1 MFEMLKT
8 TRNGRQMLRT
18 ASKTLGSASVV
29 AALIGFA
36 GGLGVAQT
44 AGTLDTTFGT
54 GGIVATSPTLI
65 GGNPNAPGGGITSTL
80 TAIEQSNGDLAVV
93 AGINTTAF
101 PNLEVFALVRYT
113 SDGTLIG
120 TTTASFFTDG
130 ISSPIAVAVESNG
143 DIVVV
148 GTASASIDSA
158 LELAIARFKPN
169 GQLDTTFGNGGLVA
183 TTPSGPFPTP
193 SAVIVQ
199 PNGQILVGGFV
210 DGSGVHQGG
219 HTVLVRY
226 NSNGSLDTTF
236 GTGGIVEVQDGIA
249 SPAALAQLFNGS
261 YLAVSGGTSV
271 EFSSTGV
278 LQSTVTPGT
287 LVAATRSGSGCCG
300 PVLFQP
306 NGDFVAAGEVGVGN
320 SHIRSDARVSRFS
333 ETGVQDPSFSSTPF
347 TFGGNTENET
357 QAIALQ
363 SDGQIVVG
371 GITNGHGTPV
381 TGGLAR
387 LDANGDLDTTFANG
401 GGLMSSQIVTGLLI
415 QSDGKIVA
423 IGGSAGNLVLERY
436 LAN

>member
-1 MFEMLKT
+1 MFEILKT
-8 TRNGRQMLRT
+8 TR
-18 ASKTLGSASVV
+18 KTLGSASMV
-29 AALIGFA
+29 AALIGLA
-36 GGLGVAQT
+36 GGLVIAQP

-54 GGIVATSPTLI
+54 GGIVTTSPAAI
-65 GGNPNAPGGGITSTL
+65 GGNPNAPGGGIVGTL

-93 AGINTTAF
+93 TGINRTAF
-101 PNLEVFALVRYT
+101 PGLEVFGLVRYT
-113 SDGTLIG
+113 SDGALIG
-120 TTTASFFTDG
+120 ATHASFFTAG
-130 ISSPIAVAVESNG
+130 VSSPIAVAVESNG

-148 GTASASIDSA
+148 GTASASIDA
-158 LELAIARFKPN
+158 PLAFAIARFKRD
-169 GQLDTTFGNGGLVA
+169 GKLDTTFGSGGLV
-183 TTPSGPFPTP
+183 TTQPQGPFPTP
-193 SAVIVQ
+193 SAVIAQ

-210 DGSGVHQGG
+210 DGSGAHQGG
-219 HTVLVRY
+219 QTVLVRY

-249 SPAALAQLFNGS
+249 SPAALAQLSDGS

-287 LVAATRSGSGCCG
+287 LVAATQSGSGCCG

-306 NGDFVAAGEVGVGN
+306 NGDFVVAGEVGVGN
-320 SHIRSDARVSRFS
+320 SHIDSEAKVSRFS
-333 ETGVQDPSFSSTPF
+333 ETGVQDTSFSSTPF
-347 TFGGNTENET
+347 GFGGNFESEP

-363 SDGQIVVG
+363 SNGQIVVG

-401 GGLMSSQIVTGLLI
+401 GGLTSSQIVSGLLI
-415 QSDGKIVA
+415 QRDGKIVA
-423 IGGSAGNLVLERY
+423 IGSDGNLVLARY